1 MHFHLPKPLHGWRE
15 FLGEVGIIV
24 VGILLALGA
33 EQLIEQRHWREQAA
47 LAKEAIKGDLGEAA
61 LVGYE
66 RMVIKPCL
74 DARILELAGALQNGG
89 DRWPA
94 SPLKFVSPTALNVLP
109 MAYRTPSR
117 PVSSDAWD
125 NALANGTLN
134 HLPPADV
141 AAFSGLFNQVRH
153 WGRLNEE
160 EQAAAS
166 RLTPLSFDRRLDE
179 RSRADYV
186 AQLAEADRINALITL
201 ISGQVID
208 AVGDLKLGFDKREV
222 AKARQ
227 ETLNWQ
233 RQARGQCVRA
243 LPLDLH

>member
-15 FLGEVGIIV
+15 FIGEVGIIV

-47 LAKEAIKGDLGEAA
+47 LAKEAMKGDLANAA
-61 LVGYE
+61 LMGYE
-66 RMVIKPCL
+66 RMAIKPCL
-74 DARILELAGALQNGG
+74 DARITELAGRLQNGG

-94 SPLKFVSPTALNVLP
+94 SPLKFVSSTALNVLP

-117 PVSSDAWD
+117 PVPIDAWD
-125 NALANGTLN
+125 NALANGTLD
-134 HLPPADV
+134 HLPPDQV
-141 AAFSGLFNQVRH
+141 TAFSGLFNQVRH
-153 WGRLNEE
+153 WEQLNGE

-166 RLTPLSFDRRLDE
+166 RLTPLSFDRHLDE
-179 RSRADYV
+179 RSRSEFL
-186 AQLAEADRINALITL
+186 AQLAEVDRIDALITL
-201 ISGQVID
+201 ISGQIIG
-208 AVGDLKLGFDKREV
+208 AVGELKLGFGKQEV

-227 ETLNWQ
+227 DTLALQ
-233 RQARGQCVRA
+233 RQSRGQCVRD